1 MKEHDGFFVGSSGV
15 GTKYDMNNFQVSEK
29 IIHLEYSEFESVHY
43 VGLQLGEIDE
53 IFPESRQNYTRDK
66 EIATIINPIIKTPN
80 IHYDL
85 NSIRVGYVKHS
96 LFLVFPSPLCFPRA
110 YALLNTQT

>member
-1 MKEHDGFFVGSSGV
+1 MQEHDGFFIGSTA
-15 GTKYDMNNFQVSEK
+15 GTKYDMNNFQVSEQ
-29 IIHLEYSEFESVHY
+29 IIQLEYSEFDSVHY

-80 IHYDL
+80 IHYDV
-85 NSIRVGYVKHS
+85 NNIRVGYVEHS
-96 LFLVFPSPLCFPRA
+96 LFLLLPPFFPWA
-110 YALLNTQT
+110 QALMNTQT